1 MRCTAWR
8 HLAAV
13 VGLVFVWWL
22 SPVGTAH
29 AWGLVGKQTTEQWC
43 DATRT
48 SCGATALAAGT
59 ADIDRQ
65 LDAWDATWS
74 GSSTT
79 ILSRSGTV
87 TCTGPASPSTCG
99 GKQSIARWPSSAGG
113 GIKAVLEPSS
123 VVYRETTIACPPN
136 SQEAD
141 GGCVCSVGF
150 EAEGA
155 QCVGTNCDAV
165 AASATE
171 VGMLQTTGAGVTI
184 CAGGCRLAGSVSAQ
198 AADGGYWTWGPYSSA
213 GYCAGDPYTG
223 NEAPPIGTPPPIPCP
238 TGQCPGQINGANVC
252 VPCKTTEV
260 KDAGTKTT
268 TNRDGTKTQT
278 KTETKCEGGKCTTT
292 TTTEELDSSGNPIPG
307 TKTETKDEKP
317 EKSFCQENPK
327 SPLCKESSFGGAC
340 GGGFNCDGDGIQ
352 CAIAR
357 EQHKRACEWADVDSA
372 LVSAGGDALSGGL
385 RPSDHPFSN
394 ASEQSFAFSSLINQ
408 TNGITG
414 GCPVNETYVLMG
426 QSLTL
431 PFAELCG
438 PLGIMGNIAVAFA
451 LLAAVRIV
459 FH

>member
-1 MRCTAWR
+1 MHWHLGRLLAFVLGLTA
-8 HLAAV
+8 A
-13 VGLVFVWWL
+13 GWL
-22 SPVGTAH
+22 LPFTSAQ

-43 DATRT
+43 NSTRT
-48 SCGATALAAGT
+48 HCGATPLAAGT
-59 ADIDRQ
+59 AYVDEQ
-65 LDAWDATWS
+65 LDAWDASWS

-79 ILSRSGTV
+79 ILSRSGTI
-87 TCTGPASPSTCG
+87 TCTGPGSPSTCG
-99 GKQSIARWPSSAGG
+99 GKQSTARWPSSAGG
-113 GIKAVLEPSS
+113 GIKGTFAPTVVL
-123 VVYRETTIACPPN
+123 YRETTIACPPN

-150 EAEGA
+150 EAEGG

-171 VGMLQTTGAGVTI
+171 IGMLQTTGAGLTI
-184 CAGGCRLAGSVSAQ
+184 CAGGCRLAGAVSAQ
-198 AADGGYWTWGPYSSA
+198 AADGSFWTWGPYSGA

-268 TNRDGTKTQT
+268 TNPDGTKTQT

-340 GGGFNCDGDGIQ
+340 GGGFNCDGDAVT
-352 CAIAR
+352 CAIAK
-357 EQHKRACEWADVDSA
+357 EQHKRQCEWAQVDSA
-372 LVSAGGDALSGGL
+372 VLTEGGTATGAGL
-385 RPSDHPFSN
+385 RPADHPFANPLSVN
-394 ASEQSFAFSSLINQ
+394 FSLASAIDQSDPIAS
-408 TNGITG
+408 
-414 GCPVNETYVLMG
+414 GCPVDEVIAG
-426 QSLTL
+426 IRL
-431 PFAELCG
+431 PFSALCT
-438 PLGIMGNIAVAFA
+438 PLTVMGHIAVAFA
-451 LLAAVRIV
+451 FVAAFRIV
-459 FH
+459 FGS